1 MDVKASKHLKI
12 RNVTVLQKGQRQ
24 QGTLRLEAYHL
35 TFSYVPAQR
44 VELSAERSAHNVAS
58 SPEAGENKTESAEVT
73 QDSKPAASAR
83 GSSESTFKHRTP
95 DHKPR
100 EKTIWI
106 PYPLINS
113 CMLSPSHSQSNIA
126 QERNNHLDD
135 RGSAGGYFP
144 PVYGTSPYTRPST
157 DLARLA
163 PYSSPQRSVSPSPN
177 NANTGFSNA
186 RSRETRLRIRCRD
199 FKMLAFL
206 FYDDAQSSA
215 DDTAREVFYAL
226 RDRCCVER
234 VQDLHAFH
242 FKAPQEETAVGEI
255 AYEARREFAR
265 MGIGSKAVE
274 GPGSAWRITEINADY
289 SFSPTYP
296 KVLCVPHSVSDNM
309 LKYGGPF
316 RSKARIPALTYLHSN
331 GGSISRCSQPM
342 PGVTGKRNPQ
352 DERLVSAIFT
362 SHTGSHQSPT
372 GSPPRL
378 SKDVPESSP
387 DVDASNTGRLERE
400 TSGLPLSKSETALDD
415 TFIEHE
421 SLPRPKVYGST
432 RRNMIVDA
440 RPKIN
445 AMANRAGGGGMEDV
459 ANYRASD
466 GSLPERIFLDIPNIH
481 VMRKSLE
488 KVVESFV
495 TSDFTDLR
503 PDQEALRKSG
513 WLRYIAGLLDGANMV
528 ARAVGLGGSHVLLHC
543 SDGWDRTS
551 QVAAIAE
558 VMLDP
563 YYRTLQGFV
572 TLVQKDFLSFG
583 HKFEHRNGTLGS
595 EKWFDIENERVVPSR
610 SKENSS
616 TDPKGMNTFGSKAIS
631 GAKNW
636 FEKSRGSIFGQANDS
651 RSSLDGSGS
660 RPPSPPA
667 NPVLHAP
674 ASTSTAKDREHKI
687 KEDEIAPIFHQFL
700 DAIFQLQHQ
709 HPNAFEF
716 NERFLVRLFYQTY
729 ASQYGEFLFNNE
741 RDRSAN
747 EGRFASVWPHFFS
760 RRREFINPDYVAKI
774 DDPLLFP
781 GQSVEIRWW
790 SNLFGRKDE
799 EMNTPRSLAPP
810 DADAYPASF
819 AAQPSEL
826 SLPSDDSTADE
837 RPNDAKIKETRRV
850 PSFDTMRNTITSAF
864 NSFQP
869 PKGEQRV
876 PESSSSA
883 SRPVLKQRETDI
895 EVLAHYAGASKAADT
910 REVSQSSAAGPTQ
923 MEMHDDDPLAVQ
935 RAQDAESSSSSR
947 LDPAAFAQSSAYR
960 D

>member
-12 RNVTVLQKGQRQ
+12 RNVTVIQKGQRQ

-44 VELSAERSAHNVAS
+44 S
-58 SPEAGENKTESAEVT
+58 S
-73 QDSKPAASAR
+73 DSTS
-83 GSSESTFKHRTP
+83 KHGAP
-95 DHKPR
+95 DHRPR

-106 PYPLINS
+106 SYPLINS
-113 CMLSPSHSQSNIA
+113 CLLSPSHSQSN
-126 QERNNHLDD
+126 
-135 RGSAGGYFP
+135 
-144 PVYGTSPYTRPST
+144 
-157 DLARLA
+157 
-163 PYSSPQRSVSPSPN
+163 
-177 NANTGFSNA
+177 
-186 RSRETRLRIRCRD
+186 TRLRIRCRD
-199 FKMLAFL
+199 FKMFAFI
-206 FYDDAQSSA
+206 FYDDAQRSA
-215 DDTAREVFYAL
+215 DDMAREVFYAL

-242 FKAPQEETAVGEI
+242 FKAPQEEIAVGEF
-255 AYEARREFAR
+255 AYEARREFSR

-331 GGSISRCSQPM
+331 GGSITRSSQPM
-342 PGVTGKRNPQ
+342 PGFTGKRNPQ
-352 DERLVSAIFT
+352 DERLVSAIFA
-362 SHTGSHQSPT
+362 SHTGSHQSHT
-372 GSPPRL
+372 DSPPRL
-378 SKDVPESSP
+378 SRDVPESSFE
-387 DVDASNTGRLERE
+387 VDDSNTGRLEKD
-400 TSGLPLSKSETALDD
+400 TAGLSLSQSESALDEK
-415 TFIEHE
+415 FVEHE

-445 AMANRAGGGGMEDV
+445 ALANRAGGGGMEDV

-488 KVVESFV
+488 KVVESFA
-495 TSDFTDLR
+495 TSDITDLR

-513 WLRYIAGLLDGANMV
+513 WLRYIAALLDGAKMV

-583 HKFEHRNGTLGS
+583 HKFEHRNGILGS
-595 EKWFDIENERVVPSR
+595 EKWFDIENERVVPPR
-610 SKENSS
+610 SKENTSA
-616 TDPKGMNTFGSKAIS
+616 DPKGINTFGSKAIS

-636 FEKSRGSIFGQANDS
+636 FEKSRDSIFGQANDS
-651 RSSLDGSGS
+651 RSSLDGAGS

-709 HPNAFEF
+709 FPNAFEF

-741 RDRSAN
+741 RDRSEN
-747 EGRFASVWPHFFS
+747 EDRFASVWPHFFS
-760 RRREFINPDYVAKI
+760 RRREFINPDYVPKV

-810 DADAYPASF
+810 DADAYLPSF
-819 AAQPSEL
+819 AVQPSEL

-837 RPNDAKIKETRRV
+837 RQIQETRSV
-850 PSFDTMRNTITSAF
+850 PSFDTMRNAITSAF
-864 NSFQP
+864 TSFQM
-869 PKGEQRV
+869 
-876 PESSSSA
+876 PEVSSSA
-883 SRPVLKQRETDI
+883 PPRPILEQRETDV
-895 EVLAHYAGASKAADT
+895 EVLAQYAGANQKADSSEGSSAQMETNDD
-910 REVSQSSAAGPTQ
+910 EVSTEQQGVKGAEGSSG
-923 MEMHDDDPLAVQ
+923 L
-935 RAQDAESSSSSR
+935 DAT
-947 LDPAAFAQSSAYR
+947 AFAQGSAYR